1 MSWRFTADLTEVPAA
16 AKAWLLADPVRN
28 TVPLTVLARARGGAA
43 EEAWAGWCTAGG
55 EVRGVALHL
64 PPQPLLVTDL
74 PAEALRPLAEALRD
88 RPLTGVHGPLPQAG
102 ELAAALGR
110 PVAERMSLR
119 LHRLEELR
127 PPALPGTARP
137 ADDRDLEVAAR
148 WFRAFAAE
156 AEPGPGKDGD
166 PAASARARIDR
177 GELVFWQDGG
187 RPVAMA
193 AFSTPIAGMSRI
205 GMVYTPPELRGK
217 GYGSAVA
224 YAATRAAQAVGA
236 DRVLLFTDLANPVSN
251 AIYHALG
258 YRPVAD
264 YVSLVFARPAADAG

>member
-1 MSWRFTADLTEVPAA
+1 MSWRFTADLAEVPAA

-28 TVPLTVLARARGGAA
+28 TVPLTVLARARDGAA
-43 EEAWAGWCTAGG
+43 DGACAGWYTAGG
-55 EVRGVALHL
+55 EVCGVALHV
-64 PPQPLLVTDL
+64 PPHPLLVTDL
-74 PAEALRPLAEALRD
+74 PAQALRPLAAALRD
-88 RPLTGVHGPLPQAG
+88 RPVSCLHGPVRQAG

-110 PVAERMSLR
+110 PVAERTALR

-137 ADDRDLEVAAR
+137 ADARDLDTAAR

-156 AEPGPGKDGD
+156 AEPGLGEDGD

-177 GELVFWQDGG
+177 GELLFWQDGG

-193 AFSTPIAGMSRI
+193 AFSAPIAGMSRI

-236 DRVLLFTDLANPVSN
+236 DRVLLFTDLADPVSN

-264 YVSLVFARPAADAG
+264 YVSLVLARPVPDAG